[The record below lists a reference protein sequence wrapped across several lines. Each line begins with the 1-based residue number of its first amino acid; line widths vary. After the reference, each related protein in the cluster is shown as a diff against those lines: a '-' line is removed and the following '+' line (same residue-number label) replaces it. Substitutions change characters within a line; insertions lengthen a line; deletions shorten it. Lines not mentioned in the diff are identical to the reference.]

1 LVHET
6 LTLNSYIEDV
16 DEEPPWKNSSLWH
29 LTHYRHLAAIAEM
42 MMRAELQK
50 KRSCEEML
58 EDFIAARE
66 YPKVTEIL

>member
-1 LVHET
+1 LVHEN

-42 MMRAELQK
+42 MMR
-50 KRSCEEML
+50 KR
-58 EDFIAARE
+58 
-66 YPKVTEIL
+66 VTKETQL